1 MCFFPMVSTVLPLL
15 RPSLV
20 HIKMVLLMMVLL
32 KMMLLKMMLL
42 KMMLVMMMLLKMVL
56 LKMVLL
62 KMMLWRWRRLQS
74 RCQDL
79 PDRRTV
85 ARRHALCLRYCIL
98 AFHGSDSAAGRQQR
112 AP

>member
-32 KMMLLKMMLL
+32 KMMLLKMM
-42 KMMLVMMMLLKMVL
+42 
-56 LKMVLL
+56 LL